1 MRWRVVACKIVAVLV
16 NTDQAGDD
24 VVSRDQRSPG
34 ATTATRSDATAP
46 TSDSTSSAWSTSVTA
61 AADPLWSRM

>member
-24 VVSRDQRSPG
+24 VVSVPQPE
-34 ATTATRSDATAP
+34 A
-46 TSDSTSSAWSTSVTA
+46 STSLSLHAKVC
-61 AADPLWSRM
+61 